1 MDERLKSVEHI
12 RVCYAQDTV
21 CHWPRFG
28 GIWYWPEDDEIL
40 LGHIHSH
47 SEYKDPQDK
56 AHGEHG
62 IWRRAPNRM
71 QRSLD
76 GGRTWPEDL
85 AFDLYDHRRHLE
97 DQWKWLGLD
106 RFTRKPIGMHP
117 ISHKPVGIDPF
128 AGERVMDID
137 MTHPDSVLFLGK
149 AWAGLPTIRG
159 GKVFHGRIP
168 WGLRSPDRGRTWEE
182 HPSLLFP
189 HFSDAADL
197 YANSSLVL
205 PDGNVLAW
213 MTPVLE
219 GHFTYKSVPQLYL
232 STDNAVTW
240 HFVSNIHYDMESYE
254 QCLYPAIR
262 LLPSGRLFCSRG
274 MWIEPASVR
283 WTAVT
288 YSDDEGNTWARP
300 RRIDRW
306 SVSPFPVLLR
316 DGRLVIVYIVRC
328 QPPMRMCCIV
338 SEDEGKTWSPEIVL
352 RDDSPPVSD
361 RDGGYPVAVELKDGR
376 LFAAYYWQVTEH
388 DLPWPGG
395 RKHIAGTFFE
405 LK

>member
-1 MDERLKSVEHI
+1 MSNGIDPRLKSCEHI
-12 RVCYAQDTV
+12 RICYAKDTI

-62 IWRRAPNRM
+62 IWHRATNRL

-76 GGRTWPEDL
+76 GGVTWGEE
-85 AFDLYDHRRHLE
+85 FDLFDHRQHLE
-97 DQWKWLGLD
+97 DQWEWLGLD
-106 RFTRKPIGMHP
+106 RFTRKPIR
-117 ISHKPVGIDPF
+117 KNDEV
-128 AGERVMDID
+128 E
-137 MTHPDSVLFLGK
+137 HPDIRMTDPNSVLFLGK
-149 AWAGLPTIRG
+149 AWAGLPKVRN
-159 GKVFHGRIP
+159 GKVFHDRVV

-182 HPSLLFP
+182 HPVLLFP
-189 HFSDAADL
+189 HFTDTADI

-205 PDGNVLAW
+205 PDGNMLAW
-213 MTPVLE
+213 MTTTLQ
-219 GHFTYKSVPQLYL
+219 GHFTYKGVPQLYR
-232 STDNAVTW
+232 STDQGVTW
-240 HFVSNIHYDMESYE
+240 HFVSNIHYDMETYE
-254 QCLYPAIR
+254 QCLYPSIR
-262 LLPSGRLFCSRG
+262 LLPSGRLFCSLG

-283 WTAVT
+283 WSAVT
-288 YSDDEGNTWARP
+288 YSDDLGNTWARP

-306 SVSPFPVLLR
+306 SVSPEPVVLR
-316 DGRLVIVYIVRC
+316 DGRIVIVYVVRC

-338 SEDEGKTWSPEIVL
+338 SEDEGKTWSEEIVL
-352 RDDSPPVSD
+352 RDDSPPASD

-376 LFAAYYWQVTEH
+376 LFTAYYWQVTED

>member
-1 MDERLKSVEHI
+1 MDDRLKSCEHI
-12 RVCYAQDTV
+12 RICYAKDTV

-28 GIWYWPEDDEIL
+28 GIWSWPSPPVGGHEEIL

-62 IWRRAPNRM
+62 IWRRATTGL

-76 GGRTWPEDL
+76 GGRTWGEP
-85 AFDLYDHRRHLE
+85 FDLFDHRQHLE
-97 DQWKWLGLD
+97 DQWAWLGLNPV
-106 RFTRKPIGMHP
+106 TRKPLRKNTEVEHP
-117 ISHKPVGIDPF
+117 P
-128 AGERVMDID
+128 ID
-137 MTHPDSVLFLGK
+137 MASSNSVLFLGK
-149 AWAGLPTIRG
+149 AWAGLPRVRD
-159 GKVFHGRIP
+159 GKVSHDRVL
-168 WGLRSPDRGRTWEE
+168 WGLRSSDRGRSWEK

-189 HFSDAADL
+189 HFTDTADI

-205 PDGNVLAW
+205 PDGRVLAY
-213 MTPVLE
+213 MTTFLE
-219 GHFTYKSVPQLYL
+219 GRFTYKSVPQLYL
-232 STDNAVTW
+232 STDQGVSW
-240 HFVSNIHYDMESYE
+240 HFVSNIYYDMETYE
-254 QCLYPAIR
+254 QCLYPSML
-262 LLPSGRLFCSRG
+262 LLPSGRLFCSLG

-288 YSDDEGNTWARP
+288 YSDDLGNTWAPP

-316 DGRLVIVYIVRC
+316 DGRIVIVSVVRC

-338 SEDEGKTWSPEIVL
+338 SEDEGKTWSQEILL

-361 RDGGYPVAVELKDGR
+361 QDGGYPVATELQDGR
-376 LFAAYYWQVTEH
+376 IFTAYYWQVEER